1 MSVSTVLESQRV
13 ERGISVAELSRRVR
27 MNYDVL
33 FRCLKGESMPK
44 GDQLIRL
51 CKELELDIGDFGDVD
66 DRTKAEVRA

>member
-1 MSVSTVLESQRV
+1 M
-13 ERGISVAELSRRVR
+13 AELSRRVK

-66 DRTKAEVRA
+66 ESAKAEARS